1 MTVLF
6 SKQCEYGI
14 LSVLYIATKGN
25 NAVVSSQEI
34 SERLDIPKE
43 FVSKILQSLCK
54 GRIIGSVKGKN
65 GGFFLKRNPRRI
77 HLIDIVR
84 AIDGD
89 DILNSCVLGFR
100 ECSSA
105 NPCPV
110 HNKWKNIRKSI
121 SEMLISENLDRLK
134 IKISEK
140 IR

>member
-34 SERLDIPKE
+34 SERLEIPKE

-121 SEMLISENLDRLK
+121 SEMLISENFDRLK
-134 IKISEK
+134 IKMSEK

>member
-121 SEMLISENLDRLK
+121 SEMLISENFDRLK
-134 IKISEK
+134 IKMSEK